1 MVRGERARL
10 GILADNLLRLA
21 EQLLLDL
28 RVVELARV
36 VEDDLELCPYPA
48 RGSRSAR
55 LPHPARC
62 TRAADPACRTPRSPS
77 GRRFSRPA
85 SASRRSTAAA
95 QGSTA
100 PPGCPASPP
109 DASDSARRSRRPP
122 SPRAR
127 RTSSAPC
134 SPRGFSHKP
143 LPRPQRSSCCRLR
156 AETGTAPGNCT
167 FKRSSRCRAAWGTRF
182 SRGRARPR
190 AARHHLAAFLA
201 DDCVIRAGIQVSKL
215 SVLFHNHSLRP
226 FRILSCVL
234 FNFFKL
240 GSQFI
245 KQNTFQHLSS
255 TNREVSQS
263 LLLFPRFLLDCLY
276 RINESFQEEPPIYRP
291 LLPQL

>member
-1 MVRGERARL
+1 MYSPVAAVRPFL
-10 GILADNLLRLA
+10 
-21 EQLLLDL
+21 
-28 RVVELARV
+28 
-36 VEDDLELCPYPA
+36 LCPFSLLHPAGEGPAAQAAVHPA

-55 LPHPARC
+55 LPHPARA
-62 TRAADPACRTPRSPS
+62 RAQQIRHA
-77 GRRFSRPA
+77 GLLVRRQDGDFLAGFSVA
-85 SASRRSTAAA
+85 ATTAAA

-109 DASDSARRSRRPP
+109 DASDSAQRSRRPRH
-122 SPRAR
+122 RAHAVLLQLLAALEDSLIR
-127 RTSSAPC
+127 HFLARKDHLVVDFAQKLELH
-134 SPRGFSHKP
+134 REIV
-143 LPRPQRSSCCRLR
+143 RSSVHHVAGQRGEPDFLVQS
-156 AETGTAPGNCT
+156 TPIAPPAT
-167 FKRSSRCRAAWGTRF
+167 TWPLFW
-182 SRGRARPR
+182 
-190 AARHHLAAFLA
+190 A

-215 SVLFHNHSLRP
+215 SVLFHNHSLRS

-276 RINESFQEEPPIYRP
+276 RINEFFQEDRLYTVPA
-291 LLPQL
+291 PQL

>member
-1 MVRGERARL
+1 MHPVQHRDEVVGPALRRRLNQVGIRRHLRALEQERARL

-28 RVVELARV
+28 RVVELAHKDHLV
-36 VEDDLELCPYPA
+36 VDFAQKLELH
-48 RGSRSAR
+48 REIV
-55 LPHPARC
+55 
-62 TRAADPACRTPRSPS
+62 
-77 GRRFSRPA
+77 
-85 SASRRSTAAA
+85 
-95 QGSTA
+95 
-100 PPGCPASPP
+100 
-109 DASDSARRSRRPP
+109 
-122 SPRAR
+122 
-127 RTSSAPC
+127 
-134 SPRGFSHKP
+134 
-143 LPRPQRSSCCRLR
+143 RSSVHHVAGQRGEPDFLV
-156 AETGTAPGNCT
+156 AEHAD
-167 FKRSSRCRAAWGTRF
+167 
-182 SRGRARPR
+182 R

-263 LLLFPRFLLDCLY
+263 LLLFPRFLRYCLC
-276 RINESFQEEPPIYRP
+276 RINEFFQEEPPMYRP
-291 LLPQL
+291 LPPQL